1 MGPEAREAIPHQAFH
16 IVELF
21 TEAETNSDHR
31 EQAGL
36 RDLGP
41 SLTLHESSAH
51 SLVIRAE
58 SNLPAGTEGPP
69 EL

>member
-1 MGPEAREAIPHQAFH
+1 MGPEAREVIPHQASY
-16 IVELF
+16 IVEPL
-21 TEAETNSDHR
+21 TEAETNTDHR

-41 SLTLHESSAH
+41 SLTVDSSSAH
-51 SLVIRAE
+51 SLVVRAG